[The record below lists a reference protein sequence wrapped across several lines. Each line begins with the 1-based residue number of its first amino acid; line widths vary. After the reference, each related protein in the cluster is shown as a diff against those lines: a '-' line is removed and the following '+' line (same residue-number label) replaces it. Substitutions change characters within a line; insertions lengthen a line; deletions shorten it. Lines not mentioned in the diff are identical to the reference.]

1 MNRFRTAS
9 AATVGCLLFVACEVP
24 TDPPILEQRW
34 VGPIGEVT
42 LSVDQLL
49 PTGVTVVGDN
59 FSVSIDPF
67 TTIASLAAMC
77 GASCVALNGFT
88 APAPAFTTSLT
99 ASESLPADVSA
110 AVISSTTIEVAIQN
124 GLSFDPI
131 AGGGTLTITIS
142 DGQGGTTLGE
152 VVVDPTTDPMTPGG
166 TLTKTISLSPNSVGT
181 TFFASVAVVSPGGQ
195 VALSDTSDQITVTT
209 TTISLLVSSATVTV
223 GIQSVDFDPEPLDVE
238 DIDSQLVDRIQSAS
252 LLLDIVNPFGISV
265 SATIAIGPTS
275 KSLSI
280 DDSATSSTSITYTNS
295 ELESW
300 LGQPG
305 ITFSGSGIASGGSI
319 TVSAR
324 DELTIQVTLDATIQI
339 G

>member
-1 MNRFRTAS
+1 M
-9 AATVGCLLFVACEVP
+9 
-24 TDPPILEQRW
+24 
-34 VGPIGEVT
+34 
-42 LSVDQLL
+42 
-49 PTGVTVVGDN
+49 
-59 FSVSIDPF
+59 
-67 TTIASLAAMC
+67 
-77 GASCVALNGFT
+77 
-88 APAPAFTTSLT
+88 
-99 ASESLPADVSA
+99 
-110 AVISSTTIEVAIQN
+110 
-124 GLSFDPI
+124 
-131 AGGGTLTITIS
+131 
-142 DGQGGTTLGE
+142 
-152 VVVDPTTDPMTPGG
+152 
-166 TLTKTISLSPNSVGT
+166 
-181 TFFASVAVVSPGGQ
+181 AVVSPGGQ
-195 VALSDTSDQITVTT
+195 VALIDTSDQITVTT
-209 TTISLLVSSATVTV
+209 TTTSLLVSSATVTV

>member
-1 MNRFRTAS
+1 
-9 AATVGCLLFVACEVP
+9 VP

-34 VGPIGEVT
+34 SVPIEEVT

-49 PTGVTVVGDN
+49 PKGVTVVGDD

-67 TTIASLAAMC
+67 TTASSLATIC
-77 GASCVALNGFT
+77 GACVDLNGLT
-88 APAPAFTTSLT
+88 VPAPSFSTSLT

-110 AVISSTTIEVAIQN
+110 AVISSATIEVAIQN

-131 AGGGTLTITIS
+131 TGGGSLTITIS

-152 VVVDPTTDPMTPGG
+152 VVVDPATDSMTPGG
-166 TLTKTISLSPNSVGT
+166 TLTKTISIGPNSVGA
-181 TFFASVAVVSPGGQ
+181 TFFAAVAMVSVGGQ
-195 VALSDTSDQITVTT
+195 VALINTANQITVTAT
-209 TTISLLVSSATVTV
+209 TTSLLVSSATINV
-223 GIQSVDFDPEPLDVE
+223 GSQSVDFDPEPLDVE
-238 DIDSQLVDRIQSAS
+238 DIDSQLVDRIQEAF
-252 LLLDIVNPFGISV
+252 LLLDIVNPFGVSV
-265 SATIAIGPTS
+265 SATIVIGPTS
-275 KSLSI
+275 KALSI
-280 DDSATSSTSITYTNS
+280 DAGATSSTSITYTNS
-295 ELESW
+295 ELQSW

-305 ITFSGSGIASGGSI
+305 ITFSGSGVASGGSI